1 MADRLTASQ
10 LREPRA
16 VEVVNEVVFVF
27 GRRSLIRW
35 VSFAVAGTLDGSRN
49 RHGQSLGDVVV
60 RQSPD
65 GERDDLALATS
76 ADVRGPPA
84 TK

>member
-16 VEVVNEVVFVF
+16 VEVVNEAVFVF

-35 VSFAVAGTLDGSRN
+35 VSFAVEGTLDG
-49 RHGQSLGDVVV
+49 
-60 RQSPD
+60 
-65 GERDDLALATS
+65 
-76 ADVRGPPA
+76 PA
-84 TK
+84 TDTVSRSAM